1 MPILAEETSVF
12 PSQLLEGLTQEPSER
27 MWWAVYTKSRQEKAL
42 ARYLCSRSIPFY
54 LPVIDKMSL
63 IRGRKVR
70 SSIPLFAN
78 YLFMFG
84 TEEERTCGLQ
94 SNRIS
99 QILTVHDQMRFDGDL
114 QSVCRLTTSS
124 MDLTMES
131 RLVPG
136 QRVRVRKGTFEGLE
150 GTVVLR
156 RGKTRLVVHVDFL
169 QQGASVEIDDFLFEP
184 ID

>member
-12 PSQLLEGLTQEPSER
+12 PSQLLDGLTQERSER

-54 LPVIDKMSL
+54 LPTIGKTSL

-70 SSIPLFAN
+70 STIPMFAN
-78 YLFMFG
+78 YLFLFG
-84 TEEERTCGLQ
+84 TQEERTSGLQ

-99 QILTVHDQMRFDGDL
+99 QILTVHDQKRFDHDL
-114 QSVCRLTTSS
+114 QSVCRLTTSNAA
-124 MDLTMES
+124 LTIES

-136 QRVRVRKGTFEGLE
+136 QRVRVRRGTFEGLE
-150 GTVVLR
+150 GTVVSR
-156 RGKTRLVVHVDFL
+156 RGETRLVVHVDFL